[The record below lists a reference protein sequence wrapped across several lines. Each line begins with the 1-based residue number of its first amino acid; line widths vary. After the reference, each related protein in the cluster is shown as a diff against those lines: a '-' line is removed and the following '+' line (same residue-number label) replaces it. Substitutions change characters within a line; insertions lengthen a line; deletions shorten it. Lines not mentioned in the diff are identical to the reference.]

1 MFPAI
6 PSDGQVILSQLKSL
20 RAVDILVVS
29 SVTWALLKLIRTTR
43 RRLRSTKLRGPPNQS
58 FVFGLGKVLQRAED
72 PGAVYE
78 QWAREY
84 GPVYKVPS
92 ALGKTRVVL
101 CDPKAIA
108 HFFARETYTYV
119 LTPLSQNLTE
129 LIAGRGLS
137 WSQGDSHKRQRKL
150 LTPAFSNAA
159 IRGLTTVF
167 YDSAYKAKVA
177 WDNILESSS
186 DSSIIEVQSWMNH
199 ISLDTIG
206 ISGFSHDFGALDG
219 KRSTVADVFASFGN
233 AKPSPLAIAFFLLAP
248 IFPWLVKLPTAR
260 IRLARKLCESMGQIS
275 EVLLA
280 RTRQE
285 KESNLDGGQEDKSII
300 GLLIKA
306 GADDAELR
314 LTPEEV
320 LAQVWQYP
328 FICLL
333 QYFRGCYVQMRLLL
347 LAGYETTSTILTW
360 ALINLS
366 QNPEKQARLREELLQ
381 FSNTDPTWD
390 QLNSSLPYLDA
401 VVHEVLRLHP
411 PVREWT
417 RIAAEDDVIPL
428 GEPIQTASGKLVDHI
443 SVAKGAMVS
452 IPMLSINRS
461 EAFWGADAKEFK
473 PERWLDEAG
482 ITGKAKELQGHRH
495 LLTFVDGARTCLG
508 KGFALAEIKAV
519 LSVLIRNFA
528 FELRDGPDTKVELT
542 RGVLS
547 RPKIAGEAGYDVP
560 LKVRRLN

>member
-6 PSDGQVILSQLKSL
+6 PTDGQVILSQLKSL

-43 RRLRSTKLRGPPNQS
+43 RHLKSTKLRGPPNQS
-58 FVFGLGKVLQRAED
+58 FVFGLGKILQATED
-72 PGAVYE
+72 RGAVYE

-84 GPVYKVPS
+84 GLVYMVPS
-92 ALGKTRVVL
+92 ALGGTRVVL

-108 HFFARETYTYV
+108 HFYARETYTYI
-119 LTPLSQNLTE
+119 LSPLSRNLIET
-129 LIAGRGLS
+129 ITGRGLL

-159 IRGLTTVF
+159 IRRLTAVF
-167 YDSAYKAKVA
+167 YDSAYKAKTA

-233 AKPSPLAIAFFLLAP
+233 VKLSPLALAFFLLGP
-248 IFPWLVKLPTAR
+248 IFPFLMKLPTSR
-260 IRLARKLCESMGQIS
+260 VLLARKLSESMAQIS

-285 KESNLDGGQEDKSII
+285 KEGDMNGRQEDKSII

-306 GADDAELR
+306 ETDDAELH
-314 LTPEEV
+314 LTQEEV
-320 LAQVWQYP
+320 LS
-328 FICLL
+328 
-333 QYFRGCYVQMRLLL
+333 QMRVLL
-347 LAGYETTSTILTW
+347 LAGYETTSW

-366 QNPEKQARLREELLQ
+366 QDLETQARLREELLQ
-381 FSNTDPTWD
+381 FSNTDPTYD

-401 VVHEVLRLHP
+401 VVHEILRLHP
-411 PVREWT
+411 PIPEIT

-428 GEPIQTASGKLVDHI
+428 SEPVQTASGKLVDHI
-443 SVAKGAMVS
+443 SVAKGAMITV
-452 IPMLSINRS
+452 PMRSINRS
-461 EAFWGADAKEFK
+461 EAFWGADAKQFK

-482 ITGKAKELQGHRH
+482 ITGKAKEVQGHRH
-495 LLTFVDGARTCLG
+495 LLTFVDGPRTCLG
-508 KGFALAEIKAV
+508 KGFALAETKAV

-528 FELRDGPDTKVELT
+528 FELRDGPDTKVELA
-542 RGVLS
+542 RGVLP
-547 RPKIAGEAGYDVP
+547 RPKIAGEAGYEVP
-560 LKVRRLN
+560 LKYLSDSTSRREVGHLYLVIR